1 MVQALQS
8 ELIFSGPAVAT
19 PQATAEE
26 VEWLVVVLKAH
37 MHDNPKD
44 KGWLTAAKIEKLS
57 GGTQNERDIRK
68 IARAAG
74 HGIVS
79 YPGSPGYKLWSEC
92 TVEEI
97 AHCLNSFQ
105 SQIDDM
111 KVRHYGYAQAYH
123 AQYRGLS

>member
-1 MVQALQS
+1 MVKLLQS
-8 ELIFSGPAVAT
+8 ELVFTGPAAPAPEIT
-19 PQATAEE
+19 PEE

-37 MHDNPKD
+37 MHDVEKD
-44 KGWLTAAKIEKLS
+44 KGWLTATQIEKLS
-57 GGTQNERDIRK
+57 GGTKNERRIRK

-92 TVEEI
+92 TVDEI

-111 KVRHYGYAQAYH
+111 KVRRYGYSQAYH